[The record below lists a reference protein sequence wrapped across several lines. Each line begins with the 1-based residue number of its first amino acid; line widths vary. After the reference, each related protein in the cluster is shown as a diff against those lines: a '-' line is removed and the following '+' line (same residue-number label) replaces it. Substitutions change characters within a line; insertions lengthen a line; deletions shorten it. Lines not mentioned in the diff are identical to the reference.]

1 MLEQACLREEPLVG
15 ADAAPQDSR
24 QQQQA
29 ASQALQAVQ
38 VASQQAPISPYQ
50 VEALQAA
57 TSGTTAPPPAR
68 QYTSA
73 IGSHVPYE
81 PKIDEE
87 DEARA

>member
-1 MLEQACLREEPLVG
+1 MLEQACLREEMPIGVE
-15 ADAAPQDSR
+15 ASAQDSR
-24 QQQQA
+24 QQA

-38 VASQQAPISPYQ
+38 AASQQAPITSYQ

-57 TSGTTAPPPAR
+57 TSAAPPPLAR

-87 DEARA
+87 DEARV